1 MTTRPIAACIAL
13 ALLVACSGRAPPAPP
28 VTISPPS
35 SVVAGQQLNELV
47 ESYFEAYLKLNPV
60 AATFIGDHRYDDRMP
75 PADYR
80 QQTKATE
87 QRFLDQLAR
96 VDRASLAPKD
106 ELNYE
111 VFQYGRRIAL
121 ENLAFPSDLLPL
133 DQFNNP
139 ASFFAQ
145 LGSGLTV
152 QPFVT
157 VKDYDNFAA
166 RMQQFPAWADGA
178 IAAMRE
184 GVKRGVVQ
192 PRVVVL
198 KTIPQLAELVAK
210 TAEDSVFWQPI
221 RNLSESIPAAERQR
235 ITDRY
240 RDLIVG
246 AVIPAYRRLADF
258 TRNEYLPA
266 ARETIG
272 LSALP
277 DGARWYACLARS
289 YTTTDTPVEEI
300 HQTGLREVAR
310 LDAEVLK
317 VMARIGFKGDVK
329 ALADSMRRNR
339 RFYFSKPEQ
348 LLDAYRAQL
357 ARVSAAAPKL
367 FTLMPKAPIQ
377 VRPVE
382 SFREQ
387 SAASAE
393 YYQPSADGTRPGAF
407 YVNTYDLPARPSYEI
422 ETIFLHEAIPGH
434 HFQIALAIEN
444 PDLPRFR
451 RFGSDDA
458 FSGLPDI
465 STAYVEGWGLYAE
478 SLGEELGLYTDPYQ
492 KLGNLFAESWRAA
505 RLVVDT
511 GIHAKGWSRDQAIDF
526 MLAHTAA
533 GRTDV
538 VAEIER
544 YIAWPGQAL
553 AYKTGQMKIREL
565 RERASQQLGAR
576 FDVREFHA
584 EVLADGALPLA
595 VLEAKIDRWIKARAA
610 TAPGLPQA

>member
-1 MTTRPIAACIAL
+1 MAA
-13 ALLVACSGRAPPAPP
+13 GR
-28 VTISPPS
+28 
-35 SVVAGQQLNELV
+35 QLDELV
-47 ESYFEAYLKLNPV
+47 ESYFESYLQLNPV

-75 PADYR
+75 AANRR
-80 QQTKATE
+80 QQTRATE
-87 QRFLDQLAR
+87 QRFLDQLDR
-96 VDRASLAPKD
+96 IDRARLAPKD
-106 ELNYE
+106 QLNYD

-121 ENLAFPSDLLPL
+121 ENLAFPGDLLPL

-145 LGSGLTV
+145 LGSGQTV

-157 VKDYDNFAA
+157 VRDYDNFAA
-166 RMQQFPAWADGA
+166 RMRQFPAWVDGA

-192 PRVVVL
+192 PRVVVA
-198 KTIPQLAELVAK
+198 KTIPQLAELIAR
-210 TAEDSVFWQPI
+210 TPEDSVFWQPI
-221 RNLSESIPAAERQR
+221 RNLPESIPIAERKR
-235 ITDRY
+235 ITAAY
-240 RDLIVG
+240 REAITS
-246 AVIPAYRRLADF
+246 AVVPAYRRLRDF
-258 TRNEYLPA
+258 ARDEYLPA
-266 ARETIG
+266 ARATIG

-277 DGARWYACLARS
+277 DGARWYASLARS

-310 LDAEVLK
+310 LDAEVLN
-317 VMARIGFKGDVK
+317 VMKRIGFKGDVK
-329 ALADSMRRNR
+329 ALADSLRRDR
-339 RFYFSKPEQ
+339 RFYFVKPEQ
-348 LLDAYRAQL
+348 LLDAYRSQL
-357 ARVSAAAPKL
+357 ARVTAAVPKL
-367 FTLMPKAPIQ
+367 FTLMPKASIE
-377 VRPVE
+377 VRPTE

-387 SAASAE
+387 SAAGAE
-393 YYQPSADGTRPGAF
+393 YYQPSADGTRPGIF

-451 RFGSDDA
+451 RFGSDDP
-458 FSGLPDI
+458 FDGSPDI

-478 SLGEELGLYTDPYQ
+478 SLGDELGMYTDPYQ

-511 GIHAKGWSRDQAIDF
+511 GIHAKGWSRDAAIDF

-533 GRTDV
+533 GRTDA

-553 AYKTGQMKIREL
+553 AYKTGQMKIRAL
-565 RERASQQLGAR
+565 RERASQQLGTR

-584 EVLADGALPLA
+584 QVLADGALPLA
-595 VLEAKIDRWIKARAA
+595 VLEAKIDRWIKTQSAA
-610 TAPGLPQA
+610 APELPGA

>member
-13 ALLVACSGRAPPAPP
+13 ALLVACGGRAPPAPT
-28 VTISPPS
+28 VAISSPS
-35 SVVAGQQLNELV
+35 SVAAGQQLNELV
-47 ESYFEAYLKLNPV
+47 EGYFEAYLKLNPV
-60 AATFIGDHRYDDRMP
+60 AATFIGDHRYDDRLP
-75 PADYR
+75 PANYR
-80 QQTKATE
+80 QQTRATE
-87 QRFLDQLAR
+87 QRFLDQLAS

-111 VFQYGRRIAL
+111 VFEYGRRIAL
-121 ENLAFPSDLLPL
+121 ENLAFPGDLLPL

-145 LGSGLTV
+145 LGSGQTV

-166 RMQQFPAWADGA
+166 RMQLFPAWADGA

-198 KTIPQLAELVAK
+198 KTIPQLTELIAR
-210 TAEDSVFWQPI
+210 TPEDSVFWRPI
-221 RNLSESIPAAERQR
+221 RTMPESIPADERKR
-235 ITDRY
+235 ITDHY
-240 RDLIVG
+240 REAITT
-246 AVIPAYRRLADF
+246 AVVPAYRRLRDF
-258 TRNEYLPA
+258 TRDEYLPA
-266 ARETIG
+266 ARASIG

-277 DGARWYACLARS
+277 DGARWYACLVRS

-310 LDAEVLK
+310 
-317 VMARIGFKGDVK
+317 IGFKGDVK
-329 ALADSMRRNR
+329 ALADSMRRDR

-357 ARVSAAAPKL
+357 ARVTAAVPKL
-367 FTLMPKAPIQ
+367 FTLMPKSAIQ

-387 SAASAE
+387 SAAGAE
-393 YYQPSADGTRPGAF
+393 YYQPTADGTRPGIF

-458 FSGLPDI
+458 FSALPDI

-478 SLGEELGLYTDPYQ
+478 SLGDELGLYTDPYQ

-511 GIHAKGWSRDQAIDF
+511 GMHAKGWSRDQAIDF

-565 RERASQQLGAR
+565 RERASRQLGAR

-584 EVLADGALPLA
+584 QILADGALPLA

-610 TAPGLPQA
+610 AAPGRPDA